1 MDELT
6 IPFLADLQ
14 LPSDFFARTWRADEL
29 MKMVRTN
36 GVCCVCRKEAK
47 QLCSVCR
54 GVRYC
59 SAGCQTLNWKVHKGE
74 CAEVKAAMCGLRS
87 IRKYAPA
94 STISVRSPDAAPS
107 TAAPT

>member
-1 MDELT
+1 MNNFSMPHLS
-6 IPFLADLQ
+6 DLL
-14 LPSDFFARTWRADEL
+14 LPSDFFARSWRADEL

-36 GVCCVCRKEAK
+36 GVCCVCREEAK

-74 CAEVKAAMCGLRS
+74 CAEVKAAMCGLRN
-87 IRKYAPA
+87 IRKYAPS
-94 STISVRSPDAAPS
+94 STIIVRPLDAPPS